1 MPVNLSFE
9 DVLVEPNYSDIEHR
23 TEIDITSRFLGMD
36 LKVPIISA
44 NMSSITEYKMAKAMW
59 EAGAFYV
66 LHRFYP
72 TMPANM
78 RYDLSLI
85 FNDTTAPL
93 SFSVG
98 IRNSEDEVK
107 LVDDIMRY
115 TSTHVIVTID
125 TAHGDHKRVV
135 DLIKAMKDIGVPY
148 VIAGNVATG
157 HGYARLAEAGAD
169 AVKVGIGGGSIC
181 TTRETTGVGTPQLAA
196 ILKAADWRYKK
207 GLTALIIS
215 DGGHKT
221 TGDIVKALVAGADA
235 VMLGSML
242 AGTDETPGEVRI
254 GTDGKEY
261 KKYNGSS
268 IFGTNRSLYTVE
280 GVEGYAERKGP
291 VADVVKKISG
301 GIISA
306 CGYVGARS
314 LDGLRDR
321 ARLIEV
327 TPSSHLE
334 SGTRVRQTI

>member
-1 MPVNLSFE
+1 MTVNLAWD
-9 DVLVEPNYSDIEHR
+9 DVMIEPNYSDIEHR
-23 TEIDITSRFLGMD
+23 TEIDISSDFLGMQ
-36 LKVPIISA
+36 LRVPIISA
-44 NMSSITEYKMAKAMW
+44 NMSSITEHAMANAMLD
-59 EAGAFYV
+59 AGAFYV
-66 LHRFYP
+66 LHRFFVSDAAFYSDIHHVS
-72 TMPANM
+72 TTKPA
-78 RYDLSLI
+78 SI
-85 FNDTTAPL
+85 
-93 SFSVG
+93 SVG
-98 IRNSEDEVK
+98 IRNPDHEIT
-107 LVDDIMRY
+107 LVRTLLRDYDQL
-115 TSTHVIVTID
+115 IVTID

-157 HGYARLAEAGAD
+157 HGYARLAEAGSD

-196 ILKAADWRYKK
+196 ILKAADWRKSK
-207 GLTALIIS
+207 GLTAKIIS

-261 KKYNGSS
+261 KRYNGSS

-280 GVEGYAERKGP
+280 GVEGFSERKGP
-291 VADVVKKISG
+291 VADTVKRISG

-314 LDGLRDR
+314 LAELRER
-321 ARLIEV
+321 ARFVEV
-327 TPSSHLE
+327 TPSSHIE
-334 SGTRVRQTI
+334 SGTRVRREI

>member
-1 MPVNLSFE
+1 MTVNLAFG
-9 DVLVEPNYSDIEHR
+9 DVMIEPNYSDIEHR

-44 NMSSITEYKMAKAMW
+44 NMSSITEWKMARAMLD
-59 EAGAFYV
+59 AGAFYV
-66 LHRFYP
+66 FHRFFDDPHKGVIRQINQMGRGPY
-72 TMPANM
+72 
-78 RYDLSLI
+78 SI
-85 FNDTTAPL
+85 
-93 SFSVG
+93 SVG
-98 IRNSEDEVK
+98 IRNSDDELRFVEV
-107 LVDDIMRY
+107 LLAQGF
-115 TSTHVIVTID
+115 TPIVTID

-157 HGYARLAEAGAD
+157 HGYARLAESGAD

-181 TTRETTGVGTPQLAA
+181 TTRETTGVGTPQLSGV
-196 ILKAADWRYKK
+196 LKAADWRRRAN
-207 GLTALIIS
+207 LTALIIS

-261 KKYNGSS
+261 KTYNGSS
-268 IFGTNRSLYTVE
+268 IFGTNRTLYTVE
-280 GVEGYAERKGP
+280 GVEGFAKRQGP
-291 VADVVKKISG
+291 VANVVKNIAG

-314 LDGLRDR
+314 LVDLRER
-321 ARLIEV
+321 ARFVEV
-327 TPSSHLE
+327 TPSSHIE
-334 SGTRVRQTI
+334 SGTRVRTSI